1 MQTTSTAPLASAG
14 ASDRFMNFRILGT
27 LVFAMLPLAA
37 HAQSTP
43 NFSYGQVPTAGMWN
57 GAFASKQ
64 DLLGFVPLNRAG
76 GTMLGRLTM
85 APSTVNG
92 AGLNLPPGVA
102 PGLPNNGDL
111 WTTTVGLFARINNIT
126 VGPFA
131 VAAYLVQGRLTLASA
146 TPVMTAAASAAGTTY
161 YTPYTG
167 NLAPVWNG
175 SAYVATVFAEYG
187 QALTDTIYSPSAA
200 VAGACYDDFLWNSAG
215 TVRATHGPAWTA
227 GATAGSNTA
236 RGTGVGSTA
245 LTRQNGLLVNTV
257 AILNGPAAGYGT
269 YVGTFCTDAG
279 AATVTFNPGGAGIGG
294 VAAVVGLWNTFNRVA
309 TGGIV
314 SDTTSSWSYATTG
327 TWRPA
332 NASATAR
339 LTYVA
344 GLPEDPWS
352 ADYSAFQQA
361 STTGYSLAGIG
372 LDTTSAP
379 SGIQCFFSNGTA
391 ASMPVCHMAAPG
403 LIGPAFHVGHRVHLC
418 RDHDGLRLE
427 RRSIRHVLGGKVLM
441 VDAAALT
448 AAVAA
453 LWRACPAWIR
463 SHSCSRARTAGTLTM
478 SLVQ

>member
-1 MQTTSTAPLASAG
+1 
-14 ASDRFMNFRILGT
+14 MNFRILGT
-27 LVFAMLPLAA
+27 LVLAMLPLAA

-76 GTMLGRLTM
+76 GMMLGRLTM

-92 AGLNLPPGVA
+92 AGLNLPPGTA

-131 VAAYLVQGRLTLASA
+131 VAAYLVQGRLTLASG
-146 TPVMTAAASAAGTTY
+146 TPVMATSVAAATAVLW
-161 YTPYTG
+161 TPFNG
-167 NLAPVWNG
+167 NLVPVWNG
-175 SAYVATVFAEYG
+175 SAFVETLFPELSTSTSGLATGTV
-187 QALTDTIYSPSAA
+187 
-200 VAGACYDDFLWNSAG
+200 YDDFLWNSAG

-236 RGTGVGSTA
+236 RGSGAGSTA
-245 LTRQNGLLVNTV
+245 LTRQNGLLVNAV
-257 AILNGPAAGYGT
+257 AITNGPAAGYGT

-279 AATVTFNPGGAGIGG
+279 TATVTFNPGGAGTGG
-294 VAAVVGLWNTFNRVA
+294 VAAVVGLWNTFNRVT

-327 TWRPA
+327 TWRAA
-332 NASATAR
+332 NGSATAR
-339 LTYVA
+339 VTYVT

-361 STTGYSLAGIG
+361 SSTGYALAGVG
-372 LDTTSAP
+372 LDTTSTP
-379 SGIQCFFSNGTA
+379 SGIQSFFVTGGTP
-391 ASMPVCHMAAPG
+391 SMPVCHMAARG
-403 LIGPAFHVGHRVHLC
+403 IIGQHFMSAIEF
-418 RDHDGLRLE
+418 
-427 RRSIRHVLGGKVLM
+427 
-441 VDAAALT
+441 T
-448 AAVAA
+448 F
-453 LWRACPAWIR
+453 
-463 SHSCSRARTAGTLTM
+463 AGTMTGFGMNGAQSGL
-478 SLVQ
+478 SWAGRY